1 MFDLKWVSR
10 ILNGI
15 NNITTPNLVEWMTRA
30 QKMQM
35 MNEIQPYS
43 SNINFSA
50 EERDYLWSL
59 ADYFN
64 LKTYGKPK
72 IINESINNVSL
83 ILK

>member
-15 NNITTPNLVEWMTRA
+15 NNITTPNIVEWMTRA
-30 QKMQM
+30 QQMQM

-64 LKTYGKPK
+64 LKTYGRPK

>member
-1 MFDLKWVSR
+1 MFDLKWIKR

-15 NNITTPNLVEWMTRA
+15 INITTPNVVEWITHDR
-30 QKMQM
+30 KMQM

-50 EERDYLWSL
+50 EERDYLWCL

-72 IINESINNVSL
+72 IVNQEINNVSL